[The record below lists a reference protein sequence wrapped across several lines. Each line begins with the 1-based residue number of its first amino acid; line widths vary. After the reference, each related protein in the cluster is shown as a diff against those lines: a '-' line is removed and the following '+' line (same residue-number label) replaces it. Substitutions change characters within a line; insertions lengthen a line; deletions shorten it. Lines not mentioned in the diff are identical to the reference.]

1 MEIWTWLLTVC
12 SAIGVV
18 GAAIVYIHKALE
30 AIQEPQREIKKE
42 FENIYALI
50 QSNDDRIERTN
61 RRVDKY
67 EKTLEQIREA
77 TNLGMHN
84 DLVILRHLATNNNT
98 GEINETIQD
107 VENWLINRKISG
119 KIKTN

>member
-61 RRVDKY
+61 RNTKRHWSRY
-67 EKTLEQIREA
+67 EKPPI
-77 TNLGMHN
+77 
-84 DLVILRHLATNNNT
+84 
-98 GEINETIQD
+98 
-107 VENWLINRKISG
+107 
-119 KIKTN
+119 

>member
-42 FENIYALI
+42 FENIYTLI

-107 VENWLINRKISG
+107 VENWLINRKI
-119 KIKTN
+119 

>member
-1 MEIWTWLLTVC
+1 MSSVKMNFVNSEYFVPEQDNWHLKE
-12 SAIGVV
+12 
-18 GAAIVYIHKALE
+18 GAPE
-30 AIQEPQREIKKE
+30 EIKKE

-107 VENWLINRKISG
+107 VENWLINRKI
-119 KIKTN
+119 